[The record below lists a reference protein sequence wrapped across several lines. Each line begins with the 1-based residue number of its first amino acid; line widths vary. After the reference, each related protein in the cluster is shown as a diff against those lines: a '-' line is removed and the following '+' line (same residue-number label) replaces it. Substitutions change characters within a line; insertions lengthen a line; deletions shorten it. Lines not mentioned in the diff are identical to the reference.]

1 MEHLNYWL
9 LWAGKELELL
19 VAKEGQLVEVN
30 EVSKFY
36 GELAALN
43 SLNLTIKP
51 GEFTVLLGP
60 SGSGKSTLIRSIA
73 GIEKIDSGRISLGNE
88 VVAEGEKHVAPEKR
102 NLAMVFQDY
111 ALWPHLTA
119 QENVMYAVKRRGHEK
134 EIAHSMVGEILERV
148 GLSHKAKNYPSQ
160 LSGGEQQRVA
170 LARAIVARPSLLLF
184 DEPLSNLD
192 ADLRERLRIEI
203 STLTRDIGASALYIT
218 HDQSE
223 AFALAD
229 QIGVINKGSIEQI
242 DKPEKIYEKPTTRFV
257 ASFTGIAGSFR
268 GVVKSVE
275 EKYCIVEMGG
285 DHLKARHTT
294 DIEVGQEVD
303 LLVRPAAT
311 NFEDSGKNRIACTI
325 TDIAYRG
332 RGYDHAIETKYGLLT
347 GVFDSISHSRGER
360 MEVSIDQQR
369 CIAFPV
375 VESK

>member
-1 MEHLNYWL
+1 VDNKL
-9 LWAGKELELL
+9 
-19 VAKEGQLVEVN
+19 GQLVKVEGA
-30 EVSKFY
+30 SKFY

-43 SLNLTIKP
+43 SLNLTIEP

-60 SGSGKSTLIRSIA
+60 SGSGKSTLIRSLA
-73 GIEKIDSGRISLGNE
+73 GIEKIDQGRITFGDE
-88 VVAEGEKHVAPEKR
+88 VMSEGDKHIAPEKR

-119 QENVMYAVKRRGHEK
+119 QENVAYAIKRRGFSREVS
-134 EIAHSMVGEILERV
+134 ESMVKEILERV
-148 GLSHKAKNYPSQ
+148 GLGHKAKNYPSE

-229 QIGVINKGSIEQI
+229 RIGVINKGSIEQI
-242 DKPEKIYEKPTTRFV
+242 DKPEKIYEKPLTRFV
-257 ASFTGIAGSFR
+257 ATFTGVAGIFR
-268 GVVKSVE
+268 GIVRSIE
-275 EKYCIVEMGG
+275 EKYCTVEMGG
-285 DHLKARHTT
+285 DLLKARHTVK
-294 DIEVGQEVD
+294 ISEGQEVD

-311 NFEDSGKNRIACTI
+311 SFADTGKNRIDCTI
-325 TDIAYRG
+325 SDVAYRG

-347 GVFDSISHSRGER
+347 GVFDEVGHTRGDR
-360 MEVSIDQQR
+360 MQVSIDQQR
-369 CIAFPV
+369 CIAFPIT
-375 VESK
+375 EAN

>member
-1 MEHLNYWL
+1 MPKKL
-9 LWAGKELELL
+9 
-19 VAKEGQLVEVN
+19 GQLVKVEGA
-30 EVSKFY
+30 SKFY

-43 SLNLTIKP
+43 SLDLIIEP

-60 SGSGKSTLIRSIA
+60 SGSGKSTLIRSLA
-73 GIEKIDSGRISLGNE
+73 GIEKLDQGRITFGE
-88 VVAEGEKHVAPEKR
+88 VVVNEGDKHVAPEKR

-119 QENVMYAVKRRGHEK
+119 FENVAYAVKRRGFGKDIVEK
-134 EIAHSMVGEILERV
+134 MVQEILERV
-148 GLSHKAKNYPSQ
+148 GLGLKRNNYPSE

-170 LARAIVARPSLLLF
+170 LARAIVAQPSLLLF

-229 QIGVINKGSIEQI
+229 RIGVINKGNIEQI
-242 DKPEKIYEKPTTRFV
+242 DKPEKIYEKPLTRFV
-257 ASFTGIAGSFR
+257 ATFTGVAGSFR
-268 GVVKSVE
+268 GIVRSVE
-275 EKYCIVEMGG
+275 EKYCTVEMGG
-285 DHLKARHTT
+285 DLLKARHTVKIT
-294 DIEVGQEVD
+294 EGQEVD

-311 NFEDSGKNRIACTI
+311 SFQGGGKNRIECLI
-325 TDIAYRG
+325 SDVAYRG

-360 MEVSIDQQR
+360 MQVSIDQQR

-375 VESK
+375 NESN